1 MAGVYKSIFTGPE
14 IDAKLSERVPSTP
27 SGSPLHD
34 LFVAAGAVWDTSSK
48 SWTVGS
54 VTGISNRV
62 MTKIYSLSHN
72 VLNNSNWDSALY
84 NVDIPVNL
92 PPRKA
97 PNQFTSAINVTA
109 HSTFSGSNFKTIYLC
124 PGSTFVR
131 VSNCTYLFYGCKQLV
146 TIVGGM
152 TFENS
157 NNWGRNTAFTSCNS
171 LQDIRITQLRY
182 NVNLND
188 SPLLTLESFQ
198 YLVENA
204 TNTSD
209 ITVTVHA
216 DVYAKLTDPQQADW
230 SAVNTAA
237 QGKHIS
243 FATA

>member
-1 MAGVYKSIFTGPE
+1 MAGAYKSIFTGPE

-34 LFVAAGAVWDTSSK
+34 LFVAAGAVWNTSSK

-54 VTGISNRV
+54 VTGISNSV
-62 MTKIYSLSHN
+62 MTRIYSLSHN

-84 NVDIPVNL
+84 SVSIPVNL
-92 PPRKA
+92 PPRKS
-97 PNQFTSAINVTA
+97 PNQYIGDLTKVSANATFTN
-109 HSTFSGSNFKTIYLC
+109 SNMQEIHIC
-124 PGSTFVR
+124 PAPYR
-131 VSNCTYLFYGCKQLV
+131 VVFGKCNRAFANCKQLKEV
-146 TIVGGM
+146 VGIM
-152 TFENS
+152 VFEQMAFDDTFANCQ
-157 NNWGRNTAFTSCNS
+157 N
-171 LQDIRITQLRY
+171 LQNIQIKYARY
-182 NVNLND
+182 NIKLKG

-204 TNTSD
+204 TNTSA

-230 SAVNTAA
+230 YAVNTAA

-243 FATA
+243 FATE

>member
-34 LFVAAGAVWDTSSK
+34 LFVAAGAVWNTSSK
-48 SWTVGS
+48 SWTVGT
-54 VTGISNRV
+54 VTGISNSV
-62 MTKIYSLSHN
+62 MTRIYSLSHN

-84 NVDIPVNL
+84 STDIPVNL

-97 PNQFTSAINVTA
+97 PNQFTNEINVTA
-109 HSTFSGSNFKTIYLC
+109 RTTFTSSKFKTIYIC
-124 PGSTFVR
+124 PELMYVR
-131 VSNCTYLFYGCKQLV
+131 FANCGYAFCKCRQLV
-146 TIVGGM
+146 TIVGRM
-152 TFENS
+152 TFEDNS
-157 NNWGRNTAFTSCNS
+157 NNTAFVLCES
-171 LQDIRITQLRY
+171 LQDIRIRLLRY
-182 NVNLND
+182 NVNLKD

-198 YLVENA
+198 FLVENA
-204 TNTSD
+204 TNTSA

-230 SAVNTAA
+230 YAVNTAA

-243 FATA
+243 FAAA

>member
-1 MAGVYKSIFTGPE
+1 MATVYKSIFTGPE

-27 SGSPLHD
+27 SGSPLHY

-54 VTGISNRV
+54 VTGISNSV

-84 NVDIPVNL
+84 SVDIPVNL
-92 PPRKA
+92 PPRKS
-97 PNQFTSAINVTA
+97 PNQYIGNVINVSA
-109 HSTFSGSNFKTIYLC
+109 NATFTNSNMQEIHIC
-124 PGSTFVR
+124 PAAYR
-131 VSNCTYLFYGCKQLV
+131 VVFGKCNRAFANCKQLKEV
-146 TIVGGM
+146 VGIM
-152 TFENS
+152 VFEQRAFDDTFANCS
-157 NNWGRNTAFTSCNS
+157 N
-171 LQDIRITQLRY
+171 LQNIQIKYARYDIRLA
-182 NVNLND
+182 D

-204 TNTSD
+204 TNTSA

-230 SAVNTAA
+230 YAVNTAA
-237 QGKHIS
+237 QGKQIS

>member
-34 LFVAAGAVWDTSSK
+34 LFVAAGAVWNTSSK

-54 VTGISNRV
+54 VTGISNSV
-62 MTKIYSLSHN
+62 MTQIYSLSHN

-84 NVDIPVNL
+84 SVSIPVNL
-92 PPRKA
+92 PPRKS
-97 PNQFTSAINVTA
+97 PNQYIADLTEVSANAAFTS
-109 HSTFSGSNFKTIYLC
+109 SNMQEIHIC
-124 PGSTFVR
+124 PAPYR
-131 VSNCTYLFYGCKQLV
+131 VVFGKCNRAFANCKQLKKV
-146 TIVGGM
+146 VGIM
-152 TFENS
+152 VFEQMAFDDTFANCS
-157 NNWGRNTAFTSCNS
+157 N
-171 LQDIRITQLRY
+171 LQNIQIKYARY
-182 NVNLND
+182 NIRLTG

-204 TNTSD
+204 TNTSA

-230 SAVNTAA
+230 YAVNTAA

-243 FATA
+243 FATE

>member
-1 MAGVYKSIFTGPE
+1 MATVYKSIFTGPE

-54 VTGISNRV
+54 VTGISNSV
-62 MTKIYSLSHN
+62 MTRIYSLSHN

-84 NVDIPVNL
+84 STDIPVNL

-97 PNQFTSAINVTA
+97 PNQFTSEINVTA
-109 HSTFSGSNFKTIYLC
+109 LSTFAGSNFETIYLC
-124 PGSTFVR
+124 PESKVVR
-131 VSNCTYLFYGCKQLV
+131 FSNCTYLFYGCRQLV
-146 TIVGGM
+146 TIVGGI
-152 TFENS
+152 TFENATH
-157 NNWGRNTAFTSCNS
+157 NVAFTYCKHLHDVKFN
-171 LQDIRITQLRY
+171 QLRY
-182 NVNLND
+182 NVNLKD

-204 TNTSD
+204 TNTSA

-237 QGKHIS
+237 QGKQIS
-243 FATA
+243 FAAA

>member
-34 LFVAAGAVWDTSSK
+34 LFVAAGAVWNTSSK

-54 VTGISNRV
+54 VTGISNSM
-62 MTKIYSLSHN
+62 MTRIYSLSHN
-72 VLNNSNWDSALY
+72 VLNNSNWGSALY
-84 NVDIPVNL
+84 SVDIPVNL

-97 PNQFTSAINVTA
+97 PNQFTGEINVTA
-109 HSTFSGSNFKTIYLC
+109 RSTFAGSNFKTIYLC
-124 PGSTFVR
+124 PESTFVR
-131 VSNCTYLFYGCKQLV
+131 FSNCVLLFHGCQQLV
-146 TIVGGM
+146 TIVGGV
-152 TFENS
+152 TFENALH
-157 NNWGRNTAFTSCNS
+157 NAAFTYCKS
-171 LQDIRITQLRY
+171 LQNVKFQQLRY
-182 NVNLND
+182 NVDLKD

-204 TNTSD
+204 TNTSA

-230 SAVNTAA
+230 YAVNTAA
-237 QGKHIS
+237 QGKRIS

>member
-1 MAGVYKSIFTGPE
+1 MATVYKSIFTGPE

-48 SWTVGS
+48 RWTVGS
-54 VTGISNRV
+54 VTGISNSG

-84 NVDIPVNL
+84 SVDIPVNL
-92 PPRKA
+92 PPRKV
-97 PNQFTSAINVTA
+97 PNQFTSEVNVTA
-109 HSTFSGSNFKTIYLC
+109 ISTFTGSNFKTIYLC
-124 PGSTFVR
+124 PASTFVR
-131 VSNCTYLFYGCKQLV
+131 FSDCTYLFHGCKQLV

-152 TFENS
+152 TFENK
-157 NNWGRNTAFTSCNS
+157 NNNAALIGCKS
-171 LQDIRITQLRY
+171 LQEIRINQLRY
-182 NVNLND
+182 NVNLKD

-204 TNTSD
+204 TNTSA

-230 SAVNTAA
+230 YAVNTAA
-237 QGKHIS
+237 QGKQIS

>member
-1 MAGVYKSIFTGPE
+1 MATVYKSIFTGPE

-54 VTGISNRV
+54 VTGISNSV
-62 MTKIYSLSHN
+62 MTEIYSLSHN
-72 VLNNSNWDSALY
+72 VLNNSNWDSVLY
-84 NVDIPVNL
+84 SVDIPVNL

-97 PNQFTSAINVTA
+97 PNQFTSLLSVTA
-109 HSTFSGSNFKTIYLC
+109 YSAFTESKFKTIYLC
-124 PGSTFVR
+124 PESTFVR
-131 VSNCTYLFYGCKQLV
+131 FSNCIYLFYQCRQLV
-146 TIVGGM
+146 TIVGGV
-152 TFENS
+152 TFENA
-157 NNWGRNTAFTSCNS
+157 NHNDAFTACKS
-171 LQDIRITQLRY
+171 LQNVKFRQLRY
-182 NVNLND
+182 NVDLKD

-204 TNTSD
+204 ANTSA

-230 SAVNTAA
+230 YAVNTAA

>member
-1 MAGVYKSIFTGPE
+1 MATVYKSIFTGLE

-27 SGSPLHD
+27 SSSPLHD
-34 LFVAAGAVWDTSSK
+34 LFVAAGAVWNTSSK

-54 VTGISNRV
+54 VTGISNSV
-62 MTKIYSLSHN
+62 MTKIYSLTHN
-72 VLNNSNWDSALY
+72 VLNNSNWDSTLY

-97 PNQFTSAINVTA
+97 PNHFTSEINVTA
-109 HSTFSGSNFKTIYLC
+109 RSTFAGSNFKTIYLC
-124 PGSTFVR
+124 PASTFVR
-131 VSNCTYLFYGCKQLV
+131 FSACAYLFYGCRQLV

-152 TFENS
+152 TFETK
-157 NNWGRNTAFTSCNS
+157 NNNAALTECKS
-171 LQDIRITQLRY
+171 LQEIRINRLRY

-204 TNTSD
+204 TNTSA

-230 SAVNTAA
+230 YAVNTAA
-237 QGKHIS
+237 QGKQIS

>member
-34 LFVAAGAVWDTSSK
+34 LFGAAGAVWNSSSK

-54 VTGISNRV
+54 VTGISNSV

-84 NVDIPVNL
+84 SVSIPVNL
-92 PPRKA
+92 PPRKS
-97 PNQFTSAINVTA
+97 PNQYARDLGKVSADA
-109 HSTFSGSNFKTIYLC
+109 
-124 PGSTFVR
+124 
-131 VSNCTYLFYGCKQLV
+131 
-146 TIVGGM
+146 
-152 TFENS
+152 
-157 NNWGRNTAFTSCNS
+157 AFTHSNMQVIHICPAPYPVVFDRCNRAFANCGQLKKVVGIMVFEQGAFVDTFANCPN
-171 LQDIRITQLRY
+171 LQNIQIKYARY
-182 NVNLND
+182 NIRLAT

-204 TNTSD
+204 TNTSA

-230 SAVNTAA
+230 YAVNTAA

>member
-34 LFVAAGAVWDTSSK
+34 LFVAAGAVWNTSSK

-54 VTGISNRV
+54 VTGISNSV

-84 NVDIPVNL
+84 SVSIPVNL
-92 PPRKA
+92 PPRKS
-97 PNQFTSAINVTA
+97 PNQYMGDLIKVSANATFTN
-109 HSTFSGSNFKTIYLC
+109 SNMQEIHIC
-124 PGSTFVR
+124 PAPYR
-131 VSNCTYLFYGCKQLV
+131 VVFGKCNRAFANCKQLKEV
-146 TIVGGM
+146 VGIMVFEQGAFDD
-152 TFENS
+152 TFTNCP
-157 NNWGRNTAFTSCNS
+157 N
-171 LQDIRITQLRY
+171 LQNIQIKYARYDIRLA
-182 NVNLND
+182 D

-204 TNTSD
+204 TNTSA

-230 SAVNTAA
+230 YAVNTAA

-243 FATA
+243 FATE

>member
-34 LFVAAGAVWDTSSK
+34 LFVAAGAVWNSSSK

-54 VTGISNRV
+54 VTGISNSV
-62 MTKIYSLSHN
+62 MTQIYSLSHN

-84 NVDIPVNL
+84 SVSIPVNL
-92 PPRKA
+92 PPRKS
-97 PNQFTSAINVTA
+97 PNQYMGDLLKVSADATFTN
-109 HSTFSGSNFKTIYLC
+109 SNMQKIHIC
-124 PGSTFVR
+124 PAPYR
-131 VSNCTYLFYGCKQLV
+131 VVFGKCGRAFANCKQLKEV
-146 TIVGGM
+146 VGIMVFEQGAFVD
-152 TFENS
+152 TFANCS
-157 NNWGRNTAFTSCNS
+157 N
-171 LQDIRITQLRY
+171 LQNIQIKYARY
-182 NVNLND
+182 NIKLAN

-204 TNTSD
+204 TNTSA

-230 SAVNTAA
+230 YAVNTAA
-237 QGKHIS
+237 QGKNIS

>member
-1 MAGVYKSIFTGPE
+1 MATVYKSIFTGPE

-27 SGSPLHD
+27 SGSPLHY

-54 VTGISNRV
+54 VTGISNSV

-84 NVDIPVNL
+84 STDIPVNL
-92 PPRKA
+92 PPRKT
-97 PNQFTSAINVTA
+97 PNQFTAEINVTA
-109 HSTFSGSNFKTIYLC
+109 RSTFSSSNFKTIYLC
-124 PGSTFVR
+124 PESTFVR
-131 VSNCTYLFYGCKQLV
+131 FSNCTYLFFGCQQLV
-146 TIVGGM
+146 TIVGGV

-157 NNWGRNTAFTSCNS
+157 NNNAALRKCAS
-171 LQDIRITQLRY
+171 LQEVRIKQLRY
-182 NVNLND
+182 NVDLKD

-204 TNTSD
+204 TNRSA

-216 DVYAKLTDPQQADW
+216 DVYAKLTDPKQAEW
-230 SAVNTAA
+230 YAVNTAA
-237 QGKHIS
+237 QGKRIS

>member
-34 LFVAAGAVWDTSSK
+34 LFVAAGAVWDTSRK

-54 VTGISNRV
+54 VTGISNSV

-84 NVDIPVNL
+84 QVDIPVNL

-97 PNQFTSAINVTA
+97 PNQFTTAVQVTA
-109 HSTFSGSNFKTIYLC
+109 YSAFTSSKFKTIHLC
-124 PGSTFVR
+124 HEALYVR
-131 VSNCTYLFYGCKQLV
+131 FSNCTFLFCGCQQLV
-146 TIVGGM
+146 TIVGGI
-152 TFENS
+152 TFENATH
-157 NNWGRNTAFTSCNS
+157 NVAFTNCKS
-171 LQDIRITQLRY
+171 LRDVKFYQLRY
-182 NVNLND
+182 NVDLKD

-198 YLVENA
+198 YLVEKA
-204 TNTSD
+204 TNTSA

-230 SAVNTAA
+230 YAVNTEA
-237 QGKHIS
+237 QGKQIS

>member
-1 MAGVYKSIFTGPE
+1 MATVYKSIFTGPE

-48 SWTVGS
+48 RWTVGS
-54 VTGISNRV
+54 VTGISNSV

-72 VLNNSNWDSALY
+72 VLNNSNWDSVLY
-84 NVDIPVNL
+84 SVDIPVNL

-97 PNQFTSAINVTA
+97 PNKFTSEINVTA
-109 HSTFSGSNFKTIYLC
+109 RSTFTGSNFKTIYLC
-124 PGSTFVR
+124 PASTFVR
-131 VSNCTYLFYGCKQLV
+131 FSDCAFLFFECQQLV

-152 TFENS
+152 KFENK
-157 NNWGRNTAFTSCNS
+157 NNYAALTGCKS
-171 LQDIRITQLRY
+171 LQEIRIKQLLY
-182 NVNLND
+182 NVNLKD

-204 TNTSD
+204 TNTSA

-230 SAVNTAA
+230 YAVNTAA
-237 QGKHIS
+237 HGKQIS

>member
-1 MAGVYKSIFTGPE
+1 MATVYKSIFTGPE

-54 VTGISNRV
+54 VTGISNSV

-84 NVDIPVNL
+84 SVDIPVNL

-97 PNQFTSAINVTA
+97 PNQFTAEINVTA
-109 HSTFSGSNFKTIYLC
+109 RSTFTGSNFKTIYLC
-124 PGSTFVR
+124 PESGVVR
-131 VSNCTYLFYGCKQLV
+131 FSNCTFLFHRCQQLV
-146 TIVGGM
+146 SIVGGV

-157 NNWGRNTAFTSCNS
+157 NNKEALTLCKS
-171 LQDIRITQLRY
+171 LQDIRIKQLRY
-182 NVNLND
+182 NVNLKD

-198 YLVENA
+198 CLVENA
-204 TNTSD
+204 TNTSA

-230 SAVNTAA
+230 YAVNTAA
-237 QGKHIS
+237 QGKQIS

>member
-34 LFVAAGAVWDTSSK
+34 LFVAAGAVWNSSSK

-54 VTGISNRV
+54 VTGISNSV

-84 NVDIPVNL
+84 SVSIPVNL
-92 PPRKA
+92 PPRKS
-97 PNQFTSAINVTA
+97 PNQYIGDLTKVSANATFTN
-109 HSTFSGSNFKTIYLC
+109 SNMQKIHIC
-124 PGSTFVR
+124 PAPYQVVFGKCSRAFA
-131 VSNCTYLFYGCKQLV
+131 NCKQLKEV
-146 TIVGGM
+146 VGIMVFEQGAFED
-152 TFENS
+152 TFANCS
-157 NNWGRNTAFTSCNS
+157 N
-171 LQDIRITQLRY
+171 LQNIQIKYARY
-182 NVNLND
+182 NIRLAN

-204 TNTSD
+204 TNTSA

-230 SAVNTAA
+230 YAVNTAA
-237 QGKHIS
+237 QGKNIS

>member
-1 MAGVYKSIFTGPE
+1 MATVYKSIFTGPE

-27 SGSPLHD
+27 SSSPLHD

-54 VTGISNRV
+54 VTGISNSV

-72 VLNNSNWDSALY
+72 VLNNSNWNSALY
-84 NVDIPVNL
+84 SVDIPVNL
-92 PPRKA
+92 PPRKV
-97 PNQFTSAINVTA
+97 PNQFTGEINVTA
-109 HSTFSGSNFKTIYLC
+109 ISTFTGSNFKTIYLC
-124 PGSTFVR
+124 PASTFVR
-131 VSNCTYLFYGCKQLV
+131 FSDCTYLFFECQQLV

-157 NNWGRNTAFTSCNS
+157 NNNAALTGCKS
-171 LQDIRITQLRY
+171 LQEIRIKQLRY
-182 NVNLND
+182 NVNLKD

-204 TNTSD
+204 TNTSA

-230 SAVNTAA
+230 YAVNTAA
-237 QGKHIS
+237 RGKQIS
-243 FATA
+243 FAAA

>member
-1 MAGVYKSIFTGPE
+1 
-14 IDAKLSERVPSTP
+14 
-27 SGSPLHD
+27 
-34 LFVAAGAVWDTSSK
+34 
-48 SWTVGS
+48 
-54 VTGISNRV
+54 

-84 NVDIPVNL
+84 SVDIPVNL

-97 PNQFTSAINVTA
+97 PNQFTSEINVTTL
-109 HSTFSGSNFKTIYLC
+109 STFTGSNFKTIYLC
-124 PGSTFVR
+124 PASTFVR
-131 VSNCTYLFYGCKQLV
+131 FSDCTYLFFECKQLV

-152 TFENS
+152 TFENK
-157 NNWGRNTAFTSCNS
+157 NNNAALTGCKS
-171 LQDIRITQLRY
+171 LQEIRIKQLRY
-182 NVNLND
+182 NVNLKD

-204 TNTSD
+204 TNTSA

-230 SAVNTAA
+230 YAVNTAA
-237 QGKHIS
+237 QGKQIS

>member
-1 MAGVYKSIFTGPE
+1 MATVYKSIFTGPE
-14 IDAKLSERVPSTP
+14 IDAKLSERGPSTP

-48 SWTVGS
+48 RWTVGS
-54 VTGISNRV
+54 VTGISNSV

-84 NVDIPVNL
+84 SVDIPVNL

-97 PNQFTSAINVTA
+97 PNQFTSEINVMA
-109 HSTFSGSNFKTIYLC
+109 CSTFTGSNFKTIYLC
-124 PGSTFVR
+124 PESTVVR
-131 VSNCTYLFYGCKQLV
+131 FSNCTYLFFECQQLV

-152 TFENS
+152 TFENR
-157 NNWGRNTAFTSCNS
+157 NNNAALTGCKS
-171 LQDIRITQLRY
+171 LQEIRIKQLRY
-182 NVNLND
+182 NVNLKD

-204 TNTSD
+204 TNTSA

-230 SAVNTAA
+230 YAVNTAA
-237 QGKHIS
+237 QGKQIS
-243 FATA
+243 FAAA

>member
-1 MAGVYKSIFTGPE
+1 MATVYKSIFTSPE

-34 LFVAAGAVWDTSSK
+34 LFVAAGAVWNSSSK
-48 SWTVGS
+48 SWTVRS
-54 VTGISNRV
+54 VTGISNSV

-84 NVDIPVNL
+84 SVDIPVNL
-92 PPRKA
+92 PPRKS
-97 PNQFTSAINVTA
+97 PNQYIADLT
-109 HSTFSGSNFKTIYLC
+109 
-124 PGSTFVR
+124 R
-131 VSNCTYLFYGCKQLV
+131 VSANAAFTNSNMQEIHICPAVYRVVFGKCNRAFANCKQLKEV
-146 TIVGGM
+146 VGIM
-152 TFENS
+152 VFEQKAFDDTFANCP
-157 NNWGRNTAFTSCNS
+157 N
-171 LQDIRITQLRY
+171 LQNIQIKYARY
-182 NVNLND
+182 NIRLAD

-204 TNTSD
+204 TNTSA

-230 SAVNTAA
+230 YAVNTAA

>member
-1 MAGVYKSIFTGPE
+1 MATVYKSIFTGPE

-54 VTGISNRV
+54 VTGISNSV

-84 NVDIPVNL
+84 SVDIPVNL

-97 PNQFTSAINVTA
+97 PNQFTAEINVTA
-109 HSTFSGSNFKTIYLC
+109 RSTFTGSSFKTIYLC
-124 PGSTFVR
+124 PESTFVR
-131 VSNCTYLFYGCKQLV
+131 FSDCTYLFYECQQLV

-152 TFENS
+152 TFGNS
-157 NNWGRNTAFTSCNS
+157 NNNAVLTGCKS
-171 LQDIRITQLRY
+171 LQEIRIKQLRY
-182 NVNLND
+182 NVNLKD

-204 TNTSD
+204 TNTSA

-230 SAVNTAA
+230 YAVNTAA
-237 QGKHIS
+237 QGKQIS
-243 FATA
+243 FAAA

>member
-1 MAGVYKSIFTGPE
+1 MATVYKSIFTGPE

-54 VTGISNRV
+54 VTGISNSV
-62 MTKIYSLSHN
+62 MTNIYSLSHN
-72 VLNNSNWDSALY
+72 VLNNSNWDSVLY
-84 NVDIPVNL
+84 RVDIPVNL

-97 PNQFTSAINVTA
+97 PNHFTNAIQVTA
-109 HSTFSGSNFKTIYLC
+109 YSAFTESNFKTIYLC
-124 PGSTFVR
+124 SESLFILFSG
-131 VSNCTYLFYGCKQLV
+131 CTYLFYGCQQLV
-146 TIVGGM
+146 TIVGGI
-152 TFENS
+152 TFVNA
-157 NNWGRNTAFTSCNS
+157 THIAAFTNCKS
-171 LQDIRITQLRY
+171 LQNVKFQQLRY
-182 NVNLND
+182 NVDLKD

-204 TNTSD
+204 TNTSA

-230 SAVNTAA
+230 YAVNTAA

>member
-54 VTGISNRV
+54 VTGISNSV
-62 MTKIYSLSHN
+62 MTNIYSLSHN
-72 VLNNSNWDSALY
+72 VLNNSNWDTALY
-84 NVDIPVNL
+84 SVSIPVNL
-92 PPRKA
+92 PPRKS
-97 PNQFTSAINVTA
+97 PNQYIGDFVTVSANATFTNSYMQEI
-109 HSTFSGSNFKTIYLC
+109 HICPKGS
-124 PGSTFVR
+124 R
-131 VSNCTYLFYGCKQLV
+131 VIFGKCNRAFANCKQLEKV
-146 TIVGGM
+146 VGIMVFEQGAFDY
-152 TFENS
+152 TFANCS
-157 NNWGRNTAFTSCNS
+157 N
-171 LQDIRITQLRY
+171 LQDIQIKNARY
-182 NVNLND
+182 NIKLAD

-204 TNTSD
+204 TNTSA

-216 DVYAKLTDPQQADW
+216 DVYAKLTDPQQAEW
-230 SAVNTAA
+230 YAVNTAA
-237 QGKHIS
+237 RGKQIS

>member
-54 VTGISNRV
+54 VTGISNSV

-84 NVDIPVNL
+84 SVSIPVNL
-92 PPRKA
+92 PPRKS
-97 PNQFTSAINVTA
+97 PNQYIGFLTKVSANA
-109 HSTFSGSNFKTIYLC
+109 TFANSNIQEIHIC
-124 PGSTFVR
+124 PAVYWVVFGKCSRAFA
-131 VSNCTYLFYGCKQLV
+131 NCKQLKEV
-146 TIVGGM
+146 VGIMVFEQGAFED
-152 TFENS
+152 TFANCS
-157 NNWGRNTAFTSCNS
+157 N
-171 LQDIRITQLRY
+171 LQNIQIKYARY
-182 NVNLND
+182 NIKLAN

-204 TNTSD
+204 TNTSA

-230 SAVNTAA
+230 YAVNTAA
-237 QGKHIS
+237 QGKNIS

>member
-1 MAGVYKSIFTGPE
+1 MATVYKSIFTGPE

-34 LFVAAGAVWDTSSK
+34 LFVAAGAVWNSSSK

-54 VTGISNRV
+54 VTGISNSV

-72 VLNNSNWDSALY
+72 VLNNSNWDSGLY
-84 NVDIPVNL
+84 SVDIPVNL

-97 PNQFTSAINVTA
+97 PNQFTSGINVTA
-109 HSTFSGSNFKTIYLC
+109 RSTFTGSNFKTIYLC
-124 PGSTFVR
+124 PESMFVR
-131 VSNCTYLFYGCKQLV
+131 FSNCAYLFFGCQQLV
-146 TIVGGM
+146 TIVGGV
-152 TFENS
+152 TFENATH
-157 NNWGRNTAFTSCNS
+157 NDAFKDCKS
-171 LQDIRITQLRY
+171 LQNVKFKQLRY
-182 NVNLND
+182 NVDLKD

-204 TNTSD
+204 ANTSA

-230 SAVNTAA
+230 YAVNTAA

>member
-34 LFVAAGAVWDTSSK
+34 LFVAAGAVWNSSSK

-54 VTGISNRV
+54 VTGISNSV

-84 NVDIPVNL
+84 SVSIPVNL
-92 PPRKA
+92 PPRKS
-97 PNQFTSAINVTA
+97 PNQYIGDLTKVSANATFTS
-109 HSTFSGSNFKTIYLC
+109 SNMQEIHIC
-124 PGSTFVR
+124 PAVYR
-131 VSNCTYLFYGCKQLV
+131 VVFGKCNRAFANCKQLKEV
-146 TIVGGM
+146 VGIMVFEQGAFDD
-152 TFENS
+152 TFANCS
-157 NNWGRNTAFTSCNS
+157 N
-171 LQDIRITQLRY
+171 LQNIQIKYARY
-182 NVNLND
+182 NIKLAA

-204 TNTSD
+204 TNTSA

-230 SAVNTAA
+230 YAVNTAA
-237 QGKHIS
+237 QGKNIS